1 MPAGRPPKYK
11 TAEELQSKIEEYF
24 NKGVKMRKVVVGN
37 GKNTQVVE
45 LEVPTITG
53 LVLYL
58 GFESRQSFY
67 DLEKYPEFSYTI
79 KRARTVMEQMYEE
92 ALSIGNTTGA
102 IFALKNFGW
111 VDKQNIDLG
120 DSSINITVVENVSR
134 KE

>member
-1 MPAGRPPKYK
+1 
-11 TAEELQSKIEEYF
+11 
-24 NKGVKMRKVVVGN
+24 
-37 GKNTQVVE
+37 
-45 LEVPTITG
+45 
-53 LVLYL
+53 
-58 GFESRQSFY
+58 
-67 DLEKYPEFSYTI
+67 
-79 KRARTVMEQMYEE
+79 MEQMYEE